1 LTRQHEAALGIEGT
15 DKEKAMP
22 VDVIQK
28 LTELV
33 QSIIGDHDA
42 AAQFAGDPQGTF
54 AAQGLADADY
64 SGVDMRQI
72 VADACEGMPGGGPSA
87 LQSYTSGGSGSTS
100 YPAPASSSSV
110 DQVMQHMNTVTY
122 VTYSDDHS
130 ITQLI
135 EDNSVDNSTEVNI
148 SDSNINGDVDVDVD
162 NTTATDGGVASS
174 GSGDVNAATG
184 DGAQVIDG
192 DNYGVAN
199 TGDGNTINQVEGD
212 AVIGDNNITD
222 QSDTDIDIDAEN
234 ADGTVF
240 NFGDGDVSNI
250 NDSTVDDSAVS
261 AGGDATNTSSEEN
274 ETNTVNADHSV
285 VQTEQGEG
293 DAQQQV
299 QTQVEV
305 EHEPMPEPEPEPVVL
320 YHEEAPAPAEAPDPA
335 LLDS

>member
-1 LTRQHEAALGIEGT
+1 LSTQTEAALGQEGGP
-15 DKEKAMP
+15 KEKAMP

-28 LTELV
+28 LTEFV
-33 QSIIGDHDA
+33 QNIIGDHGA
-42 AAQFAGDPQGTF
+42 ALQYAGDPAGTM
-54 AAQGLADADY
+54 AAQGLTDADLT
-64 SGVDMRQI
+64 GVDMRQ
-72 VADACEGMPGGGPSA
+72 VVGDACEGLPGGGPAA

-100 YPAPASSSSV
+100 YPAPASSSVSSV

-122 VTYSDDHS
+122 VTYQDDHS

-212 AVIGDNNITD
+212 AVIGDGNTVD
-222 QSDTDIDIDAEN
+222 QSDTDIDIDIEDEV
-234 ADGTVF
+234 DGTVF

-285 VQTEQGEG
+285 VQTEQGDG
-293 DAQQQV
+293 DAHQ
-299 QTQVEV
+299 QTQVQV
-305 EHEPMPEPEPEPVVL
+305 HEPEPEPEPVVL
-320 YHEEAPAPAEAPDPA
+320 YHEEAPAHAAEPAVE
-335 LLDS
+335 LMDS